1 MIVYGGTFD
10 PPHKGH
16 SMLARYLSGRPEV
29 ERILM
34 LVTPGNPLKQGRPLT
49 PLTHR
54 VEMCRLA
61 MQGCAKVEVSD
72 FEQTLPSPHYTIDT
86 LRALVP
92 LYPGKSMRL
101 LVGTDNLL
109 LLDHW
114 KEPEALLS
122 EFGIYAYP
130 RPGFDISTGL
140 PPGVALLKDAPQS
153 EVSSTQIREALR
165 GGKSASELIHPE
177 VVDYIET
184 HHLYG
189 R

>member
-16 SMLARYLSGRPEV
+16 SLLARYLSERPEV

-49 PLTHR
+49 PLAHR
-54 VEMCRLA
+54 VEMCRLG

-72 FEQTLPSPHYTIDT
+72 FERTLPAPHYTIDT
-86 LRALVP
+86 LRALAS
-92 LYPGKSMRL
+92 LYPGKSLRL

-130 RPGFDISTGL
+130 RPGFDISSDQT
-140 PPGVALLKDAPQS
+140 PGVTLLKGAPQT
-153 EVSSTQIREALR
+153 EVSSTQIREAL
-165 GGKSASELIHPE
+165 GCGKNVSELIHPA